1 IDHFGASGE
10 LRRRSHAITHI
21 HRLEAERAGRMIEF
35 GKMSPGER
43 PESRA
48 FFQTHGFPIDLFS
61 PAGMRPMWMG
71 TGMYGPVTNPDR
83 YINDGDL
90 IKVGDREFEVIWTPG
105 HSPGHNVIYLRKE
118 KVMIVGDHLLPKITP
133 HVGIY
138 PDNVGGNPLGDF
150 INSQMK
156 VQKFDVE
163 LVLPAHGGIFH
174 DHRHRAN
181 QLIEHHRYREAEMLD
196 LTRKHPQTAF
206 EVAQQV
212 FGGEERPIFHVMAA
226 TFETLA
232 HLELACFEGRA
243 RKSERGEQIVF
254 QAL

>member
-1 IDHFGASGE
+1 MA
-10 LRRRSHAITHI
+10 
-21 HRLEAERAGRMIEF
+21 
-35 GKMSPGER
+35 ER

-48 FFQTHGFPIDLFS
+48 FFHSHGFPIEQFN
-61 PAGMRPMWMG
+61 PTGMRPAWMG
-71 TGMYGPVTNPDR
+71 TSMYGPVTNPER
-83 YINDGDL
+83 YISDGDV
-90 IKVGDREFEVIWTPG
+90 IKVGDRELEVIWTPG

-150 INSQMK
+150 INSQLK

-163 LVLPAHGGIFH
+163 LVLPAHGGVYH

-196 LTRKHPQTAF
+196 LTRKQPQTAY

-243 RKSERGEQIVF
+243 RKSERDDRIVF

>member
-1 IDHFGASGE
+1 VLFRSGP
-10 LRRRSHAITHI
+10 SD
-21 HRLEAERAGRMIEF
+21 
-35 GKMSPGER
+35 R

-48 FFQTHGFPIDLFS
+48 FFGAHGFPIDDHS

-71 TGMYGPVTNPDR
+71 TEMYKPVTEPDHFLT
-83 YINDGDL
+83 DGE
-90 IKVGDREFEVIWTPG
+90 IIEVGDRKFEVIWTPG
-105 HSPGHNVIYLRKE
+105 HAPGHCVIYLRKE

-138 PDNVGGNPLGDF
+138 PDSSGDPLGDF

-156 VQKFDVE
+156 VQRYDVE
-163 LVLPAHGGIFH
+163 HVLPAHGGVYH

-181 QLIEHHRYREAEMLD
+181 QLIEHHRYREEEMLD
-196 LTRKHPQTAF
+196 LVRRRPQTAF

-212 FGGEERPIFHVMAA
+212 FGNEERPIFHVMAA

-232 HLELACFEGRA
+232 HLEHAHLEGRA
-243 RKSERGEQIVF
+243 RKSQRDGKILF
-254 QAL
+254 QAI